1 RQLLTMQGNSPTNA
15 FAGRSMGKMK
25 KRGGL
30 ITEAMLSAPPAATF
44 LAPAETRASVCEEST
59 PYEGGDEQVEQ
70 AIALLVSAMADA
82 RVELDA
88 GRIPDGAPLERA
100 RDAVLSALAGSAV
113 GQRMPALQR
122 LLRAGMVELIAALRS
137 KAAPL
142 RSVLE
147 LFETRA
153 KELDAAR
160 REARGAI
167 PSPSSEP
174 FWEATI

>member
-1 RQLLTMQGNSPTNA
+1 MPTDA
-15 FAGRSMGKMK
+15 FAGPPVRGMK
-25 KRGGL
+25 KYGL
-30 ITEAMLSAPPAATF
+30 TTNAILAAPPAGTF
-44 LAPAETRASVCEEST
+44 QGPTETRASVFEEST

-70 AIALLVSAMADA
+70 AIALLVSAMADVRA
-82 RVELDA
+82 ELDA
-88 GRIPDGAPLERA
+88 GHIPDAAPLERA
-100 RDAVLSALAGSAV
+100 RDAVLAALAASPAGP
-113 GQRMPALQR
+113 RMPALQR

-137 KAAPL
+137 KSAPL
-142 RSVLE
+142 RSVVE

-160 REARGAI
+160 REARGAM